1 MTQGQEISKV
11 IAKCAIRTIDKFNND
26 LEESIIHHLTKARE
40 QVTMTDSE
48 ANATFFTALEIAQ
61 NFSFEERAIYV
72 KEVSET
78 TEKWFDPMTQ
88 KTYFVT
94 NRDFANRY

>member
-1 MTQGQEISKV
+1 MTQAKKISQV
-11 IAKCAIRTIDKFNND
+11 IAKSAIRTLDQFNND
-26 LEESIIHHLTKARE
+26 LEDAVLHYVSKA
-40 QVTMTDSE
+40 QKDLPMTDSQ
-48 ANATFFTALEIAQ
+48 ANALFWNAFEIAQ

-72 KEVSET
+72 KDVSET